1 MAFLARM
8 KQTFAGTF
16 SFFAEAYAEL
26 KKVKWPT
33 RKELISYT
41 LVVIFVCV
49 LITVYFYILDL
60 GISGI
65 IRAIFE

>member
-1 MAFLARM
+1 MAFLARL
-8 KQTFAGTF
+8 KQTFSGAF
-16 SFFAEAYAEL
+16 SFFTEAYAEL

-41 LVVIFVCV
+41 LVVLFVCV